1 MCDAACINVED
12 CPLYS
17 KDKKE
22 EVLSAWEDQ
31 EGSTKKHSCWGL
43 KNEEV
48 YTRQMCGEGCSWYVI
63 VRLPNQHP
71 STNLTP
77 EVALPML

>member
-22 EVLSAWEDQ
+22 EVPSAWEDQ
-31 EGSTKKHSCWGL
+31 EGSTKKHSC
-43 KNEEV
+43 
-48 YTRQMCGEGCSWYVI
+48 
-63 VRLPNQHP
+63 
-71 STNLTP
+71 
-77 EVALPML
+77 